1 MGMISDI
8 KRMSVHDGPGI
19 RTTLFLK
26 GCPLRCRWCHNPE
39 NLTASKTLSYT
50 AKLCVGC
57 GACAAVCPAGVH
69 EFVFSAVNPPS
80 AENTPASEKEEASR
94 SEREEAS
101 KAESTETPTHLLHY
115 DRCLHCGACVRE
127 CFTDALKMYG
137 QEIEPQEVAKKL
149 LEDLPFYR
157 ESGGV
162 TFSGGEPLLQA
173 DFLAAIMQ
181 ELKKEDVHIAVD
193 SCAHVS
199 WDAFRKVLPF
209 TDLFLIDVK
218 HIDSDE
224 HRRMTGKGNELIL
237 ENLRKLANAG
247 ADVEIRTPVIPGFN
261 DDPATLKAI
270 AAFLTALGNVRCWR
284 LLPYHSMG
292 KAKYEAVGLS
302 YEMPEIE
309 PPSPA
314 RMKELVELL
323 KPYFPGVRLS
333 SDL

>member
-69 EFVFSAVNPPS
+69 EFVL
-80 AENTPASEKEEASR
+80 PA
-94 SEREEAS
+94 
-101 KAESTETPTHLLHY
+101 TETLPSDERNQAPVHLLHY

-137 QEIEPQEVAKKL
+137 QEAEPQEIAKKL

-224 HRRMTGKGNELIL
+224 HRRMTGQGNELIFD
-237 ENLRKLANAG
+237 NLRKLADAG

-261 DDPATLKAI
+261 DDPAFLKAI
-270 AAFLTALGNVRCWR
+270 AAFLNSLGNVRCWR